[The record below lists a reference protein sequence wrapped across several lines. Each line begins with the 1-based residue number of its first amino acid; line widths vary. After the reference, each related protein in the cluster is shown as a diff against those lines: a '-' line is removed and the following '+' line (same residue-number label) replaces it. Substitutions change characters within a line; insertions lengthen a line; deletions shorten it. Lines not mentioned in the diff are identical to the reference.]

1 MQQRSET
8 ERELLRSVFGSDSE
22 EDDERVACTT
32 AGAEC
37 VLPGCV
43 VLRGW
48 LPDDRQQ
55 MLLQSL
61 QSAFEGLTLVQGM
74 AVPAGPNQG
83 MRFFGSEAQPA
94 WFCDICSQVTSI
106 FHFSFIFFFE
116 EAPSYN

>member
-8 ERELLRSVFGSDSE
+8 ERELLRSVFGSDS

-61 QSAFEGLTLVQGM
+61 QSEFEGLTLVQGT

-106 FHFSFIFFFE
+106 ILFFE